1 MPSTSAESRQRRFG
15 RMRDSVEADLEKG
28 GRVARTRHPALGF
41 SSVKR
46 CTQRPARVTLPSHHQ
61 FLAKNSSEQ
70 RATSVCPNDAA
81 V

>member
-28 GRVARTRHPALGF
+28 ERVARTRHPALGF
-41 SSVKR
+41 SEAMH
-46 CTQRPARVTLPSHHQ
+46 PAARVTHPSHHQ